1 MKELKI
7 DPELRDLLPPLADDE
22 YKQLEKNIVDNG
34 FDRNFPIM
42 EWHGFIVDGHNRYS
56 ICQKHNIDYT
66 IGTLAYKTKEEVM
79 RWMLDIQLGR
89 RNLTPIQRISVAE
102 KHRALFEA
110 QAKENLKLATGGDRR
125 SEDYKKK
132 NQGTPEMVEVEKRK
146 NRTENETNSK
156 LAAIAGVKRET
167 YRMGAKI
174 LNSDN
179 DELKQRVLSGKTSI
193 TAGYKELQNKNKPKV
208 DEVVEKPVEKENN
221 TTKPETKPQVENGVI
236 LLPEDS
242 KENKIMND
250 IARQM
255 KSGTI
260 DTTQLSNEKEIVSV
274 AALVDESMCSIFN
287 YIFRNIDFE
296 KFSRENFNEI
306 ENILLAAKDT
316 IDKKIKIM
324 EEKISSDATPKQQI
338 AELDQKLESLDKN
351 IESLQIERSNT
362 VKKRGDL
369 FKALDVKCPV
379 KFKWIKE
386 GQDLFPAWWKCQIY
400 IDYDGLTE
408 VLGEYSVSH
417 SELPNTYMK
426 TAVNG
431 SREEISQKYHDD
443 FRMIWKQ
450 AHDENVRLEM
460 EANDKRMKTAQQLDY
475 EMNRMKKC
483 IPVGLDKNVCR
494 KFYRTLANEYHPD
507 NGKTGDAE
515 MMQHVNELKAV
526 WGI

>member
-56 ICQKHNIDYT
+56 ICRKHNIDYT
-66 IGTLAYKTKEEVM
+66 IGTLAYETKEEVM

-89 RNLTPIQRISVAE
+89 RNLTPIQRILVAE
-102 KHRALFEA
+102 KYRPVYEK
-110 QAKENLKLATGGDRR
+110 QAKENLSKAV
-125 SEDYKKK
+125 SES
-132 NQGTPEMVEVEKRK
+132 NK
-146 NRTENETNSK
+146 NRANPTLPNLVNMEQKPIDTTQE
-156 LAAIAGVKRET
+156 LANIAGVGKET

-174 LNSDN
+174 LNSD
-179 DELKQRVLSGKTSI
+179 DEELKQRVMSGETKIST
-193 TAGYKELQNKNKPKV
+193 GYKELQNKNKPKV
-208 DEVVEKPVEKENN
+208 NDVAEKPVEKENN

-296 KFSRENFNEI
+296 KFSRKNFDEI

-324 EEKISSDATPKQQI
+324 EEKIFSDETPKQQI

-379 KFKWIKE
+379 KYKWIKE
-386 GQDLFPAWWKCQIY
+386 GQDLFPVWWKCQIY

-408 VLGEYSVSH
+408 VLGEYHVSH

-460 EANDKRMKTAQQLDY
+460 EANDKRTKTAQQLDY

-507 NGKTGDAE
+507 NGKTGDAA
-515 MMQHVNELKAV
+515 MMQHVNELKAA

>member
-66 IGTLAYKTKEEVM
+66 VGTLAYETKEEVM

-89 RNLTPIQRISVAE
+89 RNLTPIQKIAATE
-102 KHRALFEA
+102 KYRPIYEK
-110 QAKENLKLATGGDRR
+110 QARENLKLSGGDKK
-125 SEDYKKK
+125 SDDYKKS
-132 NQGTPEMVEVEKRK
+132 TL
-146 NRTENETNSK
+146 TNLSNPIPAIDTTQE
-156 LAAIAGVKRET
+156 LANIAGVSRTT

-174 LNSDN
+174 LNSD
-179 DELKQRVLSGKTSI
+179 DEELKQRVMSGETKIST
-193 TAGYKELQNKNKPKV
+193 GYKELQNKSKPKV
-208 DEVVEKPVEKENN
+208 NDVVEKPVEKENN
-221 TTKPETKPQVENGVI
+221 TTKPDTKPQVENGVI

-296 KFSRENFNEI
+296 KFSRKNFDEI

-324 EEKISSDATPKQQI
+324 EEKI
-338 AELDQKLESLDKN
+338 
-351 IESLQIERSNT
+351 
-362 VKKRGDL
+362 
-369 FKALDVKCPV
+369 
-379 KFKWIKE
+379 
-386 GQDLFPAWWKCQIY
+386 
-400 IDYDGLTE
+400 
-408 VLGEYSVSH
+408 
-417 SELPNTYMK
+417 
-426 TAVNG
+426 
-431 SREEISQKYHDD
+431 
-443 FRMIWKQ
+443 
-450 AHDENVRLEM
+450 
-460 EANDKRMKTAQQLDY
+460 
-475 EMNRMKKC
+475 
-483 IPVGLDKNVCR
+483 
-494 KFYRTLANEYHPD
+494 NE
-507 NGKTGDAE
+507 
-515 MMQHVNELKAV
+515 
-526 WGI
+526 

>member
-34 FDRNFPIM
+34 FDKNFPIM

-56 ICQKHNIDYT
+56 ICRKHNIEYT
-66 IGTLAYKTKEEVM
+66 VGTLAYETKEEVM

-110 QAKENLKLATGGDRR
+110 QAKERQIQSGIEYGKGGT
-125 SEDYKKK
+125 KV
-132 NQGTPEMVEVEKRK
+132 TPEMVEPSTSKS
-146 NRTENETNSK
+146 RTENETNSK

-167 YRMGAKI
+167 YRMGSKI

-208 DEVVEKPVEKENN
+208 NDVAEKPVEKENN
-221 TTKPETKPQVENGVI
+221 TAEPDVKPEEKPPVESGVI
-236 LLPEDS
+236 LLPEDT

-250 IARQM
+250 IVRQM
-255 KSGTI
+255 KSGTVDMI
-260 DTTQLSNEKEIVSV
+260 QLSNEKEITSI
-274 AALVDESMCSIFN
+274 AALAYESIDSVFN
-287 YIFRNIDFE
+287 YIFKNIDFE

-306 ENILLAAKDT
+306 ENILLTVKAT
-316 IDKKIKIM
+316 IDNKIKIM
-324 EEKISSDATPKQQI
+324 EEKISYDATPKQQI
-338 AELDQKLESLDKN
+338 VELDQKLESLDKN
-351 IESLQIERSNT
+351 IESLQTERSNT

-379 KFKWIKE
+379 KYKWIKE

-408 VLGEYSVSH
+408 VLGEYHVSH
-417 SELPNTYMK
+417 SEFAQYIHE
-426 TAVNG
+426 NG
-431 SREEISQKYHDD
+431 GKRLTRGDLAEI
-443 FRMIWKQ
+443 
-450 AHDENVRLEM
+450 
-460 EANDKRMKTAQQLDY
+460 
-475 EMNRMKKC
+475 
-483 IPVGLDKNVCR
+483 P
-494 KFYRTLANEYHPD
+494 
-507 NGKTGDAE
+507 
-515 MMQHVNELKAV
+515 
-526 WGI
+526 